1 MEMITGS
8 IEVEALC
15 RVRHN
20 DYRSVEKTI
29 IYAYILCGNNAKLQ
43 LIK

>member
-8 IEVEALC
+8 IEVETLC

-20 DYRSVEKTI
+20 DYRFVEKTI
-29 IYAYILCGNNAKLQ
+29 IYAYILCENNTKFQ
-43 LIK
+43 

>member
-8 IEVEALC
+8 IEVETLC

-29 IYAYILCGNNAKLQ
+29 IYTYVIHGNNAKYL
-43 LIK
+43 LIQ